1 MGKLFDVAISFAME
15 NEELAD
21 TVYHYLK
28 AEGHP
33 MLLVRQSRARRCPL
47 EQ

>member
-15 NEELAD
+15 NVQLAD

-28 AEGHP
+28 AEG
-33 MLLVRQSRARRCPL
+33 LRRLRNARVF
-47 EQ
+47 